1 LIPHDQHKI
10 VCQQRR
16 NREKNQR
23 IQSILDAAERVFFA
37 KGYLKATMD
46 EIALEAEVTKPTVY
60 LYFKTKDDLFFT
72 LMLPVINNIRENL
85 EKVEENLAAGKINSG
100 RCLVTAIFQ
109 AFYHGYETSPEAF
122 HIIQLFQ
129 QQRLMNEL
137 RPEVRIALNDKGRV
151 NFILGRKLL
160 TRGIE
165 LGLIKKINVFEMAD
179 VIWGSIVGIIQ
190 LEDIKSDDQ
199 KNHKLKQ
206 NTLRLAQRLIADA
219 LTDSG
224 KPEKAKNK
232 KREK

>member
-1 LIPHDQHKI
+1 MGAQLWLLRSARHCIPQVQPD
-10 VCQQRR
+10 
-16 NREKNQR
+16 
-23 IQSILDAAERVFFA
+23 F
-37 KGYLKATMD
+37 
-46 EIALEAEVTKPTVY
+46 
-60 LYFKTKDDLFFT
+60 LYFCFAFLRTSLSFRFILTCRGRETDKYFLKSY
-72 LMLPVINNIRENL
+72 LPYGIYYTI
-85 EKVEENLAAGKINSG
+85 GKLNDSKSLI
-100 RCLVTAIFQ
+100 VAIFQ
-109 AFYHGYETSPEAF
+109 AFYHGYETSLEAF
-122 HIIQLFQ
+122 RIIQLFQ
-129 QQRLMNEL
+129 QQQLMNEL
-137 RPEVRIALNDKGRV
+137 RPEVRNALNDRGRV

-179 VIWGSIVGIIQ
+179 VIWGSIVGVIQ

-206 NTLRLAQRLIADA
+206 NTLRLAQRLIVDA